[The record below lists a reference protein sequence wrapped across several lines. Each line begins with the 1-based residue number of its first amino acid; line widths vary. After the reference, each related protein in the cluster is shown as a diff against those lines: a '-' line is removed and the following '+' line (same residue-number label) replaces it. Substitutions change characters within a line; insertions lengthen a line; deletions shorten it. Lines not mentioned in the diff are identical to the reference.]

1 MEIVTSETITKELM
15 QEAVSKASRLERNFA
30 NRDGTVAV
38 PMVAR
43 DVLLLSM
50 TIIKMNNII
59 SAMELREKEAPVPI
73 SKDPAAPKVK
83 KTYRRTKK
91 KKDVTKDGKTDK
103 NPA

>member
-15 QEAVSKASRLERNFA
+15 QEAVNKAIRLERNFA

-38 PMVAR
+38 PMTAR

-59 SAMELREKEAPVPI
+59 SAMELREKEVPVPI

-91 KKDVTKDGKTDK
+91 KKDVTKDGKTDQ